1 MKVSDGIGHR
11 PPAQDRG
18 QRHAVRAPGHGQ
30 PGLFRMA
37 AQCTVLRN
45 PGLNQVPLHARQQDL
60 AVVQRQAERI
70 EGRMGGGAA
79 TSGTPTGQ
87 GRAPREAEG
96 RSLAVA
102 DGDAAAFSLVT
113 LLPFSSFRTSG
124 FSSDH

>member
-45 PGLNQVPLHARQQDL
+45 PDLNQVPLHARQQAL
-60 AVVQRQAERI
+60 AVVQRQAQRI
-70 EGRMGGGAA
+70 EGRMGVGVA
-79 TSGTPTGQ
+79 TSGNFMGLLRPVSAVQ
-87 GRAPREAEG
+87 LDRHPPFHPHPRSSRL
-96 RSLAVA
+96 RS
-102 DGDAAAFSLVT
+102 
-113 LLPFSSFRTSG
+113 
-124 FSSDH
+124 